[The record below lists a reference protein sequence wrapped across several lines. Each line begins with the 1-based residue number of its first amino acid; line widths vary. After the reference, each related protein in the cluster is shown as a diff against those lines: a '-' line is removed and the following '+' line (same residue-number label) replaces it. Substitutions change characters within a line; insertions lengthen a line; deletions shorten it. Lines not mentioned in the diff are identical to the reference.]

1 MRALVNNRLTR
12 NIGCM
17 GGTGRV
23 VVLGSINM
31 DLVVRVDEL
40 PRAGETVLGD
50 RLRTIPG
57 GKGANQAVAA
67 ARLGGRVHMIGRV
80 GGDAFGRRLID
91 GLRSDRVDVEGV
103 TVDETEPT
111 GAALIVVDRRSE
123 NIITVAP
130 GANGA
135 VGEADVERVRK
146 VLTSDDVLVMQLE
159 IPYPAVLAA
168 IDVAREARARVVL
181 NAAPVDRVAGRAI
194 PNVDLLIANEG
205 EAEALGG
212 DALRRSVGALA
223 VTLGAKGS
231 ILYEGRRATEVK
243 PHRVTAVDATA
254 AGDAFVGAAAFALAE
269 GAGLEA
275 AMRLGNA
282 AGAATVTKMG
292 AQTSLPTKWDLKRL
306 FDIELND
313 AVSPAR

>member
-1 MRALVNNRLTR
+1 
-12 NIGCM
+12 M
-17 GGTGRV
+17 GGSGKV
-23 VVLGSINM
+23 VVLGSINV

-40 PRAGETVLGD
+40 PRPGETVLGD
-50 RLRTIPG
+50 RLLTISG

-80 GGDAFGRRLID
+80 GGDAFGARLLE

-103 TVDETEPT
+103 TVDDSEPT
-111 GAALIVVDRRSE
+111 GAALIVVDHRGE

-135 VGEADVERVRK
+135 VGEADVERVRN

-159 IPYPAVLAA
+159 IPYPAVLGA

-181 NAAPVDRVAGRAI
+181 NAAPVDRLAGRAI
-194 PNVDLLIANEG
+194 PHVDLLILNEG

-231 ILYEGRRATEVK
+231 ILYEGRRVIEIK
-243 PHRVTAVDATA
+243 PHKVTAVDATA

-269 GAGLEA
+269 GSSLEA
-275 AMRLGNA
+275 AMRLGSA
-282 AGAATVTKMG
+282 AGAATVTTLG
-292 AQTSLPTKWDLKRL
+292 AQTSLPTRWDLKRL